1 LHFDSLRQT
10 SVPSSQM
17 IQVEGISK
25 IFKKAETSKQKI
37 YRTAP
42 KTTFHALDKVSF
54 TCQPGRI
61 YTLLGPNGAGKTT
74 ALRII
79 ASMLK
84 PSEGTVRVAGID
96 ITKDARQARAKLG
109 FLTGST
115 GLYDRLTPRETLK
128 YFGELHQVEAAQIRS
143 RVDELIDR
151 LAIGDFADRRVG
163 KLSMGQKQRVSI
175 ARTLMHDPEVIIFDE
190 PTTGLDVLTSRTIID
205 WIRECKNAGK
215 TIIFST
221 HIMGEVSLL
230 SDDLGVIHNGKLCYN
245 DSFENFKSNFGQH
258 TLEDAFI
265 SILDAAE

>member
-1 LHFDSLRQT
+1 
-10 SVPSSQM
+10 M

-25 IFKKAETSKQKI
+25 IFKKSDSKKQKI

-42 KTTFHALDKVSF
+42 KTTFRAVDRVSF
-54 TCQPGRI
+54 TCQPGRV

-74 ALRII
+74 VLRII

-84 PSEGTVRVAGID
+84 PSEGTVIVAGID
-96 ITKDARQARAKLG
+96 ITKDPRKARSKLG

-128 YFGELHQVEAAQIRS
+128 YFGELHQVEPTTIRS
-143 RVDELIDR
+143 RMDELIER
-151 LAIGDFADRRVG
+151 LNIGEFADRRVG

-175 ARTLMHDPEVIIFDE
+175 ARTLMHNPEVIIFDE
-190 PTTGLDVLTSRTIID
+190 PTNGLDVLTSRTIIE
-205 WIRECKNAGK
+205 WIRECRTAGK
-215 TIIFST
+215 TVIFST

-245 DSFENFKSNFGQH
+245 DSFENFKSQFGQH
-258 TLEDAFI
+258 SLEDAFI
-265 SILDAAE
+265 SILEDAP

>member
-1 LHFDSLRQT
+1 
-10 SVPSSQM
+10 M
-17 IQVEGISK
+17 IEVEGISK
-25 IFKKAETSKQKI
+25 IFKKAESNKKKI

-42 KTTFHALDKVSF
+42 KTTFHALDQVTF

-79 ASMLK
+79 ASMLR
-84 PSEGTVRVAGID
+84 PSEGTVRVDGID
-96 ITKDARQARAKLG
+96 VVQNPRAARATLG

-128 YFGELHQVEAAQIRS
+128 YFAELHRVEPSKIQARMAA
-143 RVDELIDR
+143 LIER
-151 LAIGDFADRRVG
+151 LDIGEFADRRVG

-175 ARTLMHDPEVIIFDE
+175 ARTLVHDPEVIIFDE

-215 TIIFST
+215 TVIFST

-230 SDDLGVIHNGKLCYN
+230 SDDLGVIHKGKLCYN
-245 DSFENFKSNFGQH
+245 DSFENFKTRFGQH
-258 TLEDAFI
+258 SLEDAFI
-265 SILDAAE
+265 SILEDAE

>member
-1 LHFDSLRQT
+1 MHFGSLVQT
-10 SVPSSQM
+10 SLPSYQM
-17 IQVEGISK
+17 IEVEGISK
-25 IFKKAETSKQKI
+25 VFKKAESNKQKI

-42 KTTFHALDKVSF
+42 KTTFHAVNKVSF
-54 TCQPGRI
+54 TCHPGRI

-96 ITKDARQARAKLG
+96 TTKDARKARAKLG

-128 YFGELHQVEAAQIRS
+128 YFGELHQVDASQIKTRMN
-143 RVDELIDR
+143 ELIDR
-151 LAIGDFADRRVG
+151 LAIGEFADRRVG
-163 KLSMGQKQRVSI
+163 KLSTGQKQRVSI

-190 PTTGLDVLTSRTIID
+190 PTTGLDVLTSRTIIN
-205 WIRECKNAGK
+205 WIRECKNVGK
-215 TIIFST
+215 TVIFST

-245 DSFENFKSNFGQH
+245 DSFENFKSKFGKH

-265 SILDAAE
+265 SILEDAE

>member
-1 LHFDSLRQT
+1 
-10 SVPSSQM
+10 M
-17 IQVEGISK
+17 IEVEGISK
-25 IFKKAETSKQKI
+25 VFKKAESSKQKI

-42 KTTFHALDKVSF
+42 KTTFDALKDVTF
-54 TCQPGRI
+54 TCHPGRI

-84 PSEGTVRVAGID
+84 PTTGTVRIAGID
-96 ITKDARQARAKLG
+96 IIKDARKARAKLG

-128 YFGELHQVEAAQIRS
+128 YFGELHQVDDAIIRQ
-143 RVDELIDR
+143 RADELIER
-151 LAIGDFADRRVG
+151 LAIREFADRRVG

-190 PTTGLDVLTSRTIID
+190 PTNGLDVLTSRTIID
-205 WIRECKNAGK
+205 WIRECKTAGK
-215 TIIFST
+215 TVIFST

-230 SDDLGVIHNGKLCYN
+230 SDDLGVIHNGRLCYN
-245 DSFENFKSNFGQH
+245 DSFENFKSRFGQH

-265 SILDAAE
+265 SILEDAE

>member
-1 LHFDSLRQT
+1 
-10 SVPSSQM
+10 M

-25 IFKKAETSKQKI
+25 IFKKSDSKKQKI

-42 KTTFHALDKVSF
+42 KTTIHAVDRVSF
-54 TCQPGRI
+54 TCQPGRV

-84 PSEGTVRVAGID
+84 PSEGTVMVAGID
-96 ITKDARQARAKLG
+96 ITKDPRKARSKLG

-128 YFGELHQVEAAQIRS
+128 YFGELHQVESSTIRS
-143 RVDELIDR
+143 RMDELIER
-151 LAIGDFADRRVG
+151 LNIGEFADRRVG

-190 PTTGLDVLTSRTIID
+190 PTNGLDVLTSRTIIE
-205 WIRECKNAGK
+205 WIRECRTVGK
-215 TIIFST
+215 TVIFST

-245 DSFENFKSNFGQH
+245 DSFENFKSQYGQH
-258 TLEDAFI
+258 SLEDAFI
-265 SILDAAE
+265 SILEGAP

>member
-1 LHFDSLRQT
+1 
-10 SVPSSQM
+10 M

-25 IFKKAETSKQKI
+25 NFKKAVSKKQKI

-42 KTTFHALDKVSF
+42 KTTFHALDRVSF
-54 TCQPGRI
+54 TCQPGRV

-79 ASMLK
+79 ASMLN
-84 PSEGTVRVAGID
+84 PSEGTVLVNGID
-96 ITKDARQARAKLG
+96 ITKDPRKARSKLG

-128 YFGELHQVEAAQIRS
+128 YFGELHQVESTTIRS
-143 RVDELIDR
+143 RMDVLIER
-151 LAIGDFADRRVG
+151 LNIEEFADRRVG

-190 PTTGLDVLTSRTIID
+190 PTNGLDVLTSRTIIE
-205 WIRECKNAGK
+205 WIWECRTAGK
-215 TIIFST
+215 TVIFST

-245 DSFENFKSNFGQH
+245 DSFINFKSQFGQH
-258 TLEDAFI
+258 SLEDAFI
-265 SILDAAE
+265 SILEDAP

>member
-1 LHFDSLRQT
+1 
-10 SVPSSQM
+10 M
-17 IQVEGISK
+17 IEVEGISK
-25 IFKKAETSKQKI
+25 VFKKAETHKQKV

-42 KTTFHALDKVSF
+42 KTTFNAVDNVSF
-54 TCQPGRI
+54 TCHPGRI

-84 PSEGTVRVAGID
+84 PTTGTVRIAGID
-96 ITKDARQARAKLG
+96 TIKDARAARAKLG

-115 GLYDRLTPRETLK
+115 GLYDRLTPKETLK
-128 YFGELHQVEAAQIRS
+128 YFGELHQVEKAVIQS
-143 RVDELIDR
+143 RMDELIER
-151 LAIGDFADRRVG
+151 LAIGEFADRRVG

-190 PTTGLDVLTSRTIID
+190 PTTGLDVLTSRTIIN
-205 WIRECKNAGK
+205 WIRECKVAGK
-215 TIIFST
+215 TVIFST

-245 DSFENFKSNFGQH
+245 DSFENFKTRFGQH
-258 TLEDAFI
+258 SLEDAFI
-265 SILDAAE
+265 SILEDAV

>member
-1 LHFDSLRQT
+1 
-10 SVPSSQM
+10 M
-17 IQVEGISK
+17 IEVEGISK
-25 IFKKAETSKQKI
+25 VFKKAEPVKQKI

-42 KTTFHALDKVSF
+42 KTTFHALDKVTF
-54 TCQPGRI
+54 TCHPGRI

-79 ASMLK
+79 ASMLR
-84 PSEGTVRVAGID
+84 PTEGTVRVAGID
-96 ITKDARQARAKLG
+96 ILKNARKARSKLG

-128 YFGELHQVEAAQIRS
+128 YFAELHEVRPADAAR
-143 RVDELIDR
+143 RMEELIER
-151 LAIGDFADRRVG
+151 LAIGEFADRRVG

-190 PTTGLDVLTSRTIID
+190 PTTGLDVLTSRTIIE
-205 WIRECKNAGK
+205 WIRECKTAGK
-215 TIIFST
+215 TVIFST

-230 SDDLGVIHNGKLCYN
+230 SDDLGVIHRGKLCYN
-245 DSFENFKSNFGQH
+245 DSFENFKNRFGQH

-265 SILDAAE
+265 SILEGAA

>member
-1 LHFDSLRQT
+1 
-10 SVPSSQM
+10 M

-25 IFKKAETSKQKI
+25 VFKKAEAHKQKI

-42 KTTFHALDKVSF
+42 KTTFHAVDNVSF
-54 TCQPGRI
+54 TCHPGRI

-79 ASMLK
+79 ASMLQ
-84 PSEGTVRVAGID
+84 PTTGTVKISGID
-96 ITKDARQARAKLG
+96 VTKDARAARAKLG

-128 YFGELHQVEAAQIRS
+128 YFAALHQVEE
-143 RVDELIDR
+143 DEAHQRMESLIDR
-151 LAIGDFADRRVG
+151 LAIGEFADRRVG

-190 PTTGLDVLTSRTIID
+190 PTNGLDVLTSRTIIE
-205 WIRECKNAGK
+205 WIRECKQAGK
-215 TIIFST
+215 TVIFST

-230 SDDLGVIHNGKLCYN
+230 SDDLGVIHNGKLCYD
-245 DSFENFKSNFGQH
+245 DSFENFKNQFGQH
-258 TLEDAFI
+258 SLEDAFI
-265 SILDAAE
+265 SILEDAS

>member
-1 LHFDSLRQT
+1 
-10 SVPSSQM
+10 M

-25 IFKKAETSKQKI
+25 VFKKAETKKQKI

-42 KTTFHALDKVSF
+42 KTTFAAVDNVSF

-79 ASMLK
+79 ASMLQ
-84 PSEGTVRVAGID
+84 PTTGTVKICDID
-96 ITKDARQARAKLG
+96 VTKDARAARAKLG

-128 YFGELHQVEAAQIRS
+128 YFGALHQVEGETAQTRI
-143 RVDELIDR
+143 DDLIER
-151 LAIGDFADRRVG
+151 LDIGEFADRRVG

-175 ARTLMHDPEVIIFDE
+175 ARTLMHDPDVIIFDE
-190 PTTGLDVLTSRTIID
+190 PTNGLDVLTSRTIIQ
-205 WIRECKNAGK
+205 WIRECKQAGK
-215 TIIFST
+215 TVIFST

-230 SDDLGVIHNGKLCYN
+230 SDDLGVIHKGKLCYN
-245 DSFENFKSNFGQH
+245 DSFENFKSQYGQH
-258 TLEDAFI
+258 SLEDAFI
-265 SILDAAE
+265 SILEGVS

>member
-1 LHFDSLRQT
+1 
-10 SVPSSQM
+10 M
-17 IQVEGISK
+17 IEVEGISK
-25 IFKKAETSKQKI
+25 IFKKAESKKQKI

-54 TCQPGRI
+54 TCHPGRI
-61 YTLLGPNGAGKTT
+61 YSLLGPNGAGKTT

-96 ITKDARQARAKLG
+96 INEDPRQARSQLG

-128 YFGELHQVEAAQIRS
+128 YFAQLH
-143 RVDELIDR
+143 RVDPGIAQKRIEELIER
-151 LAIGDFADRRVG
+151 LDIGDFADRRVG
-163 KLSMGQKQRVSI
+163 KLSMGQTQRVSI
-175 ARTLMHDPEVIIFDE
+175 ARTLMHDPQVIIFDE
-190 PTTGLDVLTSRTIID
+190 PTNGLDILASRTIIN
-205 WIRECKNAGK
+205 WIRECRTAGK
-215 TIIFST
+215 TVIFST

-230 SDDLGVIHNGKLCYN
+230 SDDLGVIHKGKLCYN
-245 DSFENFKSNFGQH
+245 DSFENFKAQYGEH

-265 SILDAAE
+265 SILEGAP

>member
-1 LHFDSLRQT
+1 
-10 SVPSSQM
+10 M
-17 IQVEGISK
+17 IEVEGISK
-25 IFKKAETSKQKI
+25 IFKKAESHKQKV

-42 KTTFHALDKVSF
+42 KRTFKAVDQVSF

-96 ITKDARQARAKLG
+96 ILQNPRAARAKLG

-128 YFGELHQVEAAQIRS
+128 YFGELHLVEHSQIQS
-143 RVDELIDR
+143 RMDELIDR
-151 LAIGDFADRRVG
+151 LAIGEFADRRVG

-190 PTTGLDVLTSRTIID
+190 PTNGLDVLTSRTIID
-205 WIRECKNAGK
+205 WIRECRTLGK
-215 TIIFST
+215 TVIFST

-245 DSFENFKSNFGQH
+245 DSFENFKTRYGQH

-265 SILDAAE
+265 SILEEAE

>member
-1 LHFDSLRQT
+1 
-10 SVPSSQM
+10 M
-17 IQVEGISK
+17 IEVEGISK
-25 IFKKAETSKQKI
+25 VFKKAETSKQKI

-42 KTTFHALDKVSF
+42 KTTFKAVDNVTF
-54 TCQPGRI
+54 TCQLGRI

-74 ALRII
+74 VLRII

-84 PSEGTVRVAGID
+84 PSGGTVRVAGID
-96 ITKDARQARAKLG
+96 ITKDPRAARAKLG

-128 YFGELHQVEAAQIRS
+128 YFGQLHMVEASEIQS
-143 RVDELIDR
+143 RTDELIDR
-151 LAIGDFADRRVG
+151 LAIGEFADRRVG

-190 PTTGLDVLTSRTIID
+190 PTTGLDVLTSRTVID
-205 WIRECKNAGK
+205 WIRECRTMGK
-215 TIIFST
+215 TVIFST

-245 DSFENFKSNFGQH
+245 DSFENFKSRFGQH
-258 TLEDAFI
+258 SLEDAFI
-265 SILDAAE
+265 SILEDAE

>member
-1 LHFDSLRQT
+1 
-10 SVPSSQM
+10 M
-17 IQVEGISK
+17 IEVEGISK
-25 IFKKAETSKQKI
+25 IFKKAESKKQKI

-54 TCQPGRI
+54 TCHPGRI

-96 ITKDARQARAKLG
+96 INEDPRQARSQLG

-128 YFGELHQVEAAQIRS
+128 YFAQLH
-143 RVDELIDR
+143 RVDPEIAQKRIEELIER
-151 LAIGDFADRRVG
+151 LDIGDFADRRVG
-163 KLSMGQKQRVSI
+163 KLSMGQTQRVSI
-175 ARTLMHDPEVIIFDE
+175 ARTLMHDPQVIIFDE
-190 PTTGLDVLTSRTIID
+190 PTNGLDILASRTIIN
-205 WIRECKNAGK
+205 WIRECRTAGK
-215 TIIFST
+215 TVIFST

-230 SDDLGVIHNGKLCYN
+230 SDDLGVIHKGKLCYN
-245 DSFENFKSNFGQH
+245 DSFENFKAQYGEH

-265 SILDAAE
+265 SILEGAP

>member
-1 LHFDSLRQT
+1 
-10 SVPSSQM
+10 M

-25 IFKKAETSKQKI
+25 IFKKAVSKKQKI

-42 KTTFHALDKVSF
+42 KTTFHALDRVSF
-54 TCQPGRI
+54 TCQPGRV

-84 PSEGTVRVAGID
+84 PSEGTVLVDGID
-96 ITKDARQARAKLG
+96 ITKDPRKARSKLG

-128 YFGELHQVEAAQIRS
+128 YFGELHQVESTTIRS
-143 RVDELIDR
+143 RMDALIER
-151 LAIGDFADRRVG
+151 LNIEEFADRRVG

-190 PTTGLDVLTSRTIID
+190 PTNDLDVLTSRTIIE
-205 WIRECKNAGK
+205 WIRECRTAGK
-215 TIIFST
+215 TVIFST

-245 DSFENFKSNFGQH
+245 DSFINFKSQFGQH
-258 TLEDAFI
+258 SLEDAFI
-265 SILDAAE
+265 SILEDAP

>member
-1 LHFDSLRQT
+1 
-10 SVPSSQM
+10 M
-17 IQVEGISK
+17 IEVEGISK
-25 IFKKAETSKQKI
+25 IFKKAESKKQKI

-42 KTTFHALDKVSF
+42 KTTFHALDRVSF

-79 ASMLK
+79 ASMLR

-96 ITKDARQARAKLG
+96 ITRDPRKARSKLG

-128 YFGELHQVEAAQIRS
+128 YFAELHLVEAS
-143 RVDELIDR
+143 LIEPRIHALIER
-151 LAIGDFADRRVG
+151 LDIGEFADRRVG

-205 WIRECKNAGK
+205 WIRECRTAGK
-215 TIIFST
+215 TVIFST

-230 SDDLGVIHNGKLCYN
+230 SDDLGVIHKGKLCYN
-245 DSFENFKSNFGQH
+245 DSFENFKTRFGRQL
-258 TLEDAFI
+258 LEDAFI
-265 SILDAAE
+265 SILEEAE